1 MPVDVDVPLVLPEVP
16 PFTVL
21 LLLFEDAF
29 FFASSSAFFL
39 LAASSAA
46 AFLSAA
52 AIFSISASYA
62 SIWLWIFFS
71 SVVRLSTFVCFV
83 LFSLFNCSFFLAI
96 SLLVLSIS
104 AFLDSKSFLSS
115 SISFLVFSISL
126 NISVSHSASCD
137 TK

>member
-1 MPVDVDVPLVLPEVP
+1 MHQ
-16 PFTVL
+16 FG
-21 LLLFEDAF
+21 FE
-29 FFASSSAFFL
+29 
-39 LAASSAA
+39 
-46 AFLSAA
+46 
-52 AIFSISASYA
+52 Y
-62 SIWLWIFFS
+62 FFS